1 MSNKHYNRGTVNY
14 KSYGN
19 TEENTNREEVNMGI
33 NNDEMSSKENRDYLA
48 EQVEES
54 VYNSVSDESQE
65 PSYEVTVTLPS
76 KGLLYKDSK
85 IPAEISLRG
94 MTTKE
99 EKILFGSSGGDVF
112 EKILR
117 NCVTNPKNLDTNELI
132 SNDETFLI
140 MQLRMVTYGDDYR
153 VSVECPHC
161 HRRSTYKISLSE
173 FIVNYLDDDFEEPIE
188 VKLPRSGDVLSLKLL
203 RNKDLKFI
211 DRYAK
216 KFAKQF
222 DLNFREVEYTC
233 RMAKFISKIN
243 GEDVD
248 FVKARDYVENMYS
261 LDSAKFW
268 TVLNK
273 IVVGID
279 TTATVTC
286 NECGEDFD
294 FAMPITSEFF
304 RPTIE

>member
-1 MSNKHYNRGTVNY
+1 MSNKNYYRDTRNY
-14 KSYGN
+14 KNNGG
-19 TEENTNREEVNMGI
+19 TEDSMNTNIAVKEEEG
-33 NNDEMSSKENRDYLA
+33 KRDLLA
-48 EQVEES
+48 EQIEES
-54 VYNSVSDESQE
+54 VYNSVSEETQE

-85 IPAEISLRG
+85 IPSEISLRG

-140 MQLRMVTYGDDYR
+140 MQLRMVTYGDDYK

-161 HRRSTYKISLSE
+161 HRRSTYKISLSD

-188 VKLPRSGDVLSLKLL
+188 VKLPRSGDTLSLKLL

-233 RMAKFISKIN
+233 RMAKFITKIN
-243 GEDVD
+243 GEEVD

-279 TTATVTC
+279 TTAMVTC

-304 RPTIE
+304 RPTVE

>member
-1 MSNKHYNRGTVNY
+1 MSNKNFNRDARFNKNYGGT
-14 KSYGN
+14 
-19 TEENTNREEVNMGI
+19 TENMEVEDNVREE
-33 NNDEMSSKENRDYLA
+33 EKKRDYLA
-48 EQVEES
+48 EQIEES
-54 VYNSVSDESQE
+54 VYNSVSEETQE

-76 KGLLYKDSK
+76 KGLLYKEAN
-85 IPAEISLRG
+85 IPSEISLRG

-117 NCVTNPKNLDTNELI
+117 NCITNPKNLDTNELI

-140 MQLRMVTYGDDYR
+140 MQLRMVTYGDDYK

-161 HRRSTYKISLSE
+161 HRKSIYKISLSE
-173 FIVNYLDDDFEEPIE
+173 FIVNYLEDDFTEPIE
-188 VKLPRSGDVLSLKLL
+188 VKLPRSGDTLSLRLL
-203 RNKDLKFI
+203 RNKDIKFI

-222 DLNFREVEYTC
+222 NLNVREVEYTC
-233 RMAKFISKIN
+233 RMAKFITKIN
-243 GEDVD
+243 GKEVD
-248 FVKARDYVENMYS
+248 FVEAREYVENMYS

-279 TTATVTC
+279 TTAMVTC

-304 RPTIE
+304 RPTVE